1 MGVSGFIEGFS
12 FLQRTKPRIRFLPYN
27 IQCRNFSSSKIL
39 NGNDSLLPVLIV
51 GAGPVGLV
59 LSILLNKFGV
69 QCSVLEKNKG
79 FSQHPQAHF
88 INNRTMEV
96 FRKLDGL
103 AEEIQRSQPPVNLW
117 RKFIYCTSLTG
128 PILGSV
134 DHMHPKDFEKVVS
147 PISVAHFSQYKLTRI
162 LVKML
167 ENLGFGIHTIED
179 LEGLDPETLRGR
191 EILMGHECVSIDTT
205 DECVTTTV
213 SFSKEGKPLTRK
225 IKSKILI
232 GADGAGSAVRK
243 LVGIELKGE
252 KDLQKLVSVHFWS
265 KELGQ
270 YLLNE
275 RPGMLFFIFNTES
288 IGVLVAHDLTQ
299 GEFILQ
305 IPFYPPQQNLEDFNP
320 EICKKLILKLVGQ
333 ELSDIDVIDI
343 KPWVM
348 HAEVAERF
356 VCGNNQIMLCGD
368 AAHRFPPAGG
378 FGMNTGI
385 QDAHNLAWKIA
396 SVLKGVAPSSILT
409 TYETER
415 KPIAVFNTALSV
427 QNFRAAM
434 AVPATLGLDPTVANS
449 VHQVINKGV
458 GSILP
463 SGMQKAI
470 LDGIFSIGRSQL
482 SGLIL
487 NENNPLGSSRL
498 AKLRH
503 IFEEGKSLQL
513 QFPAE
518 DLGFRYLEGALV
530 PDSKDVVP
538 APELPSGR
546 RRDYVPC
553 ADPGSRL
560 PHMNVKVLSNFPS
573 EETISTHDLVS
584 VDKVE
589 FLLIIA
595 PMEESYNLARAA
607 FKAAKEYKVSSKV
620 CMLWPADTITGFHRG
635 SKAKLA
641 PWKNYMDAIEVKRSS
656 DSLSWWRTCQMT
668 EQGAILVRPD
678 EHIAWRSKSRIVGDP
693 YAKMKMVFSTI
704 LGFKSTSMEPYLEC
718 LKLQDFEYWSVV
730 LFYA

>member
-1 MGVSGFIEGFS
+1 MGVSGFIKGFS
-12 FLQRTKPRIRFLPYN
+12 FLRRTKPRARFHPYAY
-27 IQCRNFSSSKIL
+27 IQWRNFSDSRIL
-39 NGNDSLLPVLIV
+39 NRNDSLLPVLIV

-59 LSILLNKFGV
+59 LSILLNKFGIK
-69 QCSVLEKNKG
+69 CTVLEKNKI
-79 FSQHPQAHF
+79 FSKHPQAHF

-103 AEEIQRSQPPVNLW
+103 AEEIQRSQPPVDLW

-128 PILGSV
+128 SILGSV

-167 ENLGFGIHTIED
+167 ENLGLGIHS
-179 LEGLDPETLRGR
+179 LEGPEGLHPEPLRGR

-205 DECVTTTV
+205 DECVTATV
-213 SFSKEGKPLTRK
+213 SFSKEGKLLTRK
-225 IKSKILI
+225 IQSKILI
-232 GADGAGSAVRK
+232 GADGAGSTVRK
-243 LVGIELKGE
+243 LVGIQLKGE

-270 YLLNE
+270 YLLNK
-275 RPGMLFFIFNTES
+275 RPGMLFFIFNTEA

-299 GEFILQ
+299 GEFVLQ
-305 IPFYPPQQNLEDFNP
+305 IPFYPPQQNLEDFSP
-320 EICKKLILKLVGQ
+320 EICKKLILKMVGQ

-396 SVLKGVAPSSILT
+396 SLLKGVAPSSILA

-415 KPIAVFNTALSV
+415 KPIALFNTALSV

-463 SGMQKAI
+463 SGMQKVI

-518 DLGFRYLEGALV
+518 DLGFRYPEGALV
-530 PDSKDVVP
+530 PDSKDVAS
-538 APELPSGR
+538 APELPTGR

-560 PHMNVKVLSNFPS
+560 PHMNVRVLSNFPS

-595 PMEESYNLARAA
+595 PVEESYNLAQAA
-607 FKAAKEYKVSSKV
+607 FKVAEEYKVSTKV
-620 CMLWPADTITGFHRG
+620 CVLWPADTVTGFQRG

-641 PWKNYMDAIEVKRSS
+641 PWKNYSDIIEDSS
-656 DSLSWWRTCQMT
+656 HNQYRKQ
-668 EQGAILVRPD
+668 
-678 EHIAWRSKSRIVGDP
+678 
-693 YAKMKMVFSTI
+693 
-704 LGFKSTSMEPYLEC
+704 YLEW
-718 LKLQDFEYWSVV
+718 LKTPRTWNTGQLYCFMHNKILEFDFES
-730 LFYA
+730 LT

>member
-1 MGVSGFIEGFS
+1 MGVSGFIRGFN
-12 FLQRTKPRIRFLPYN
+12 FLHRTKPRIRVYPSEY
-27 IQCRNFSSSKIL
+27 IQRKAFSDSKIL
-39 NGNDSLLPVLIV
+39 NSNDSVLPVLIV

-59 LSILLNKFGV
+59 LSILLTKFGV
-69 QCSVLEKNKG
+69 KCTVLEKNKG
-79 FSQHPQAHF
+79 FSKHPQAHF

-103 AEEIQRSQPPVNLW
+103 AEEIQRSQPPVDLW

-128 PILGSV
+128 SVLGSV
-134 DHMHPKDFEKVVS
+134 DHMHPQDFEKVVS
-147 PISVAHFSQYKLTRI
+147 PISVAHFSQYKLTRL
-162 LVKML
+162 LVKLL
-167 ENLGFGIHTIED
+167 ENLGFHICASEGP
-179 LEGLDPETLRGR
+179 EGLDHGPLRGR
-191 EILMGHECVSIDTT
+191 EILMGHECVSIDMT
-205 DECVTTTV
+205 DQCVTATV
-213 SFSKEGKPLTRK
+213 SFSKEGKSMMRK
-225 IKSKILI
+225 IQSKILV
-232 GADGAGSAVRK
+232 GADGAGSTVRK
-243 LVGIELKGE
+243 LLGIDLKGE
-252 KDLQKLVSVHFWS
+252 KDLQKLVSVHFLS
-265 KELGQ
+265 KGLGG

-275 RPGMLFFIFNTES
+275 RPGMLFFIFNTEA
-288 IGVLVAHDLTQ
+288 IGVLVAHDLKQ

-305 IPFYPPQQNLEDFNP
+305 IPFYPPQQNLEDFSP
-320 EICKKLILKLVGQ
+320 EICKKLIFKLVGQ

-356 VCGNNQIMLCGD
+356 VSGNNQIILSGD

-396 SVLKGVAPSSILT
+396 SLLKGVAPSSILA

-415 KPIAVFNTALSV
+415 KPIAIFNTALSV

-449 VHQVINKGV
+449 VHRIINKGV

-482 SGLIL
+482 SEFIL
-487 NENNPLGSSRL
+487 NENNPLGLSRL

-513 QFPAE
+513 QFPTE

-530 PDSKDVVP
+530 PDSKDTVP
-538 APELPSGR
+538 SPEVPTGR

-560 PHMNVKVLSNFPS
+560 PHMNVRVLSNFPS
-573 EETISTHDLVS
+573 EETISSLDLVS
-584 VDKVE
+584 GDKVE

-595 PMEESYNLARAA
+595 PVEESYNLAQAA
-607 FKAAKEYKVSSKV
+607 FKVAKEYKLSTKV
-620 CMLWPADTITGFHRG
+620 CVLWPAGIDTGVHPG

-641 PWKNYMDAIEVKRSS
+641 PWKNYKDVMEVKRSS
-656 DSLSWWRTCQMT
+656 DSLSWWRTCQIT

-678 EHIAWRSKSRIVGDP
+678 EHIAWRSKSSVVGDP
-693 YAKMKMVFSTI
+693 YSKMKMVFSTI
-704 LGFKSTSMEPYLEC
+704 LGMSQPI
-718 LKLQDFEYWSVV
+718 
-730 LFYA
+730 